1 MPLNADELALVR
13 RTLDGDQDAFGALI
27 LVYERP
33 LLTYIYSMLRD
44 WEGAHDVAQETF
56 IAAYYALPRWKPP
69 QDRSTK
75 DGKGSRA
82 TAAGDEWG
90 NADLHPLAPWL
101 YRIATNKA
109 LNSLKKRAHQQ
120 ASLSQVPVGSGTDDA
135 TPEER
140 YLVRELLR
148 EALGSL
154 SEEDAMCIVLRF
166 AFDERYSEI
175 AHKFHASEE
184 AIRKRIARGLAALR
198 SSYTR
203 MAERKALL

>member
-27 LVYERP
+27 LIYERP

-69 QDRSTK
+69 EDRSTK
-75 DGKGSRA
+75 KGSRA

-90 NADLHPLAPWL
+90 NANLHPLAPWL

-120 ASLSQVPVGSGTDDA
+120 ASLSQISAGSETDDD
-135 TPEER
+135 TPEEH

-175 AHKFHASEE
+175 ALKFHASEE
-184 AIRKRIARGLAALR
+184 AIRKRIARGLVALR
-198 SSYTR
+198 SSYAR
-203 MAERKALL
+203 MTERRALL